1 VTARRRLSLAPW
13 LAASLAA
20 CSGSSDRGAPTD
32 GGDAAPCT
40 AVFRDN
46 FAETWSG
53 PPDCATV
60 DPGGGHTTLV
70 LQIPSRSLATD
81 VAITIDLGA
90 APVPG
95 DYSATTLTTPWQAYA
110 RHDFD
115 MTACVY
121 HAGNDAVPHGS
132 FTLALTG
139 AGDHPHGQLELAL
152 YVLSRPYTY
161 CGETTTE
168 QLTVGF

>member
-1 VTARRRLSLAPW
+1 MTERLLISLTW
-13 LAASLAA
+13 IAAAA
-20 CSGSSDRGAPTD
+20 CGDSDRGAPIDD

-40 AVFRDN
+40 AMFGDN

-53 PPDCATV
+53 PPDCATI
-60 DPGGGHTTLV
+60 DSSNGTTTLA
-70 LQIPSRSLATD
+70 LQIPSMTLATD

-90 APVPG
+90 DPAPG
-95 DYSATTLTTPWQAYA
+95 EYSAATLTTAWQAYA

-132 FTLALTG
+132 FTLALTST
-139 AGDHPHGQLELAL
+139 GDHPHGQLELAL

-161 CGETTTE
+161 CGETSTE
-168 QLTVGF
+168 QLTVEF

>member
-1 VTARRRLSLAPW
+1 MTARLLAALATSLAT
-13 LAASLAA
+13 SLAA
-20 CSGSSDRGAPTD
+20 CSGGSDRGAPID

-40 AVFRDN
+40 AVFGDN

-60 DPGGGHTTLV
+60 DPSGGHTTLV
-70 LQIPSRSLATD
+70 LDIPSSTLATD

-90 APVPG
+90 APEPG
-95 DYSATTLTTPWQAYA
+95 DYSAATLTTPWQAHA

-121 HAGNDAVPHGS
+121 HAGNDAIPHGS

-139 AGDHPHGQLELAL
+139 AGEHPHGQLELAL

-161 CGETTTE
+161 CGETNTE
-168 QLTVGF
+168 QLTVSF